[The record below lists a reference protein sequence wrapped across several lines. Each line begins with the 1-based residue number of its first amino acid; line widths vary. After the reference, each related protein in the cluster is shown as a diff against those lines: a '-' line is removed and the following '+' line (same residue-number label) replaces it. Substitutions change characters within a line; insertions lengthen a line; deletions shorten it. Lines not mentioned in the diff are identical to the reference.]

1 MDVAAAN
8 ASWYV
13 NVKNKHS
20 VNTGITVQVRVNTR
34 FVVGYC
40 RGKAKKIAGNA
51 AKKAAKKAVLVKDD
65 AAKDAA
71 RKEWSSFGFGK

>member
-13 NVKNKHS
+13 NVNKHS

-51 AKKAAKKAVLVKDD
+51 AKKAAKE
-65 AAKDAA
+65 AAKESAA
-71 RKEWSSFGFGK
+71 VKQWSSFGFKK

>member
-13 NVKNKHS
+13 NVNKHS

-51 AKKAAKKAVLVKDD
+51 AKKAVLVKDD

-71 RKEWSSFGFGK
+71 RKKWSLFGFGK

>member
-1 MDVAAAN
+1 MDIAAAN

-13 NVKNKHS
+13 NVNKHS

-71 RKEWSSFGFGK
+71 RKEWSLFGFGK